1 MKFFMGR
8 KRISIW
14 CKGEKENEICG
25 IISFQEKSQNNLR
38 IHSQLSIH
46 SLSQVGNH
54 MGTTA
59 PARGAEVSVHK
70 TDTPWAGGWSLVLTL
85 LSLLPLATQWHYCH
99 LLCAGQNIQ
108 HGVSLSV
115 SVHFSLSLSR
125 VWLFVTQWTAA
136 RQASLFIINSRRLLK
151 LMAIESE
158 MLSNHLIL
166 CHPLPLL
173 PSIFPS
179 VRVFFNESVIRI
191 RGQILE
197 FQL

>member
-25 IISFQEKSQNNLR
+25 IILFQEKSQNNLR

-99 LLCAGQNIQ
+99 LLCAGEFIALNPSVLVCETGENSPSSL
-108 HGVSLSV
+108 GVCSCFAGSPAGKIAWDYLWNRLAQSQV
-115 SVHFSLSLSR
+115 CSKDQVLPPCFSLLR
-125 VWLFVTQWTAA
+125 V
-136 RQASLFIINSRRLLK
+136 
-151 LMAIESE
+151 
-158 MLSNHLIL
+158 IL
-166 CHPLPLL
+166 
-173 PSIFPS
+173 
-179 VRVFFNESVIRI
+179 
-191 RGQILE
+191 
-197 FQL
+197 